1 MLVVCTHKELHTKR
15 WELFKKLNGDVFWPM
30 CQWPRKFRRIIW
42 KKPLNDK
49 ETFQVALFLLGNGC
63 SNFVVVEW
71 ILISQ
76 LMWTVNPKIW
86 EKRARQLEFIIKNID
101 QRKKLC
107 CLLLQNILIGLGFP
121 TNLEKFVI
129 QSLKFRPCN
138 LFLIRLK
145 THCYTTFIH
154 D

>member
-1 MLVVCTHKELHTKR
+1 MLVVCTHKELHKKR

-101 QRKKLC
+101 QRKDSWFYYDIYHGG
-107 CLLLQNILIGLGFP
+107 LLYFNGCRKNQQPFEKNEEKADSLS
-121 TNLEKFVI
+121 TNPVFMKCKEM
-129 QSLKFRPCN
+129 
-138 LFLIRLK
+138 
-145 THCYTTFIH
+145 
-154 D
+154 

>member
-1 MLVVCTHKELHTKR
+1 MNNPVKLLFTMLVVCTHKELHKKR

-49 ETFQVALFLLGNGC
+49 ETFQVALFLLSNGC

-101 QRKKLC
+101 QRKDSWFYYDIYHGG
-107 CLLLQNILIGLGFP
+107 LLYFNGCRKNQ
-121 TNLEKFVI
+121 
-129 QSLKFRPCN
+129 
-138 LFLIRLK
+138 
-145 THCYTTFIH
+145 
-154 D
+154 